1 MARRPALD
9 EGVRPGEIVL
19 EHASRAFSVKADRG
33 RTLKEMLI
41 GSKRAGG
48 PAPVQAL
55 RDVSLRIE
63 PGETVGMV
71 GRNGA
76 GKSSTLRVLSGI
88 VPLNSGRVACGG
100 QVVAQLELGAG
111 FGRDFSGRENIFL
124 NGALH
129 GLVKE
134 QIEERLEAIIA
145 FSELGDFI
153 DAPVATYSSGMFLR
167 LGFSIAAH
175 LDADVLLI
183 DEVLAVGDEAFQRK
197 CEARIASQIAAG
209 ATLVLV
215 SHDPALI
222 ERTCARVIV
231 LDGGEKIF
239 DGPVGEGMPFYHRL
253 MGTAD
258 PVASVMRPEEALAAA
273 RAAAAERDDALPP
286 GTTIE
291 PTERVSIEQLMEW
304 ANIEPDVDLMRST
317 RKLGAPITWAK
328 RQLIHVLRQYLR
340 ELQSQQTRF
349 NLNMIIRL
357 AELEDRV
364 TRLEERA
371 GPAARPP
378 ESPEP

>member
-1 MARRPALD
+1 
-9 EGVRPGEIVL
+9 
-19 EHASRAFSVKADRG
+19 
-33 RTLKEMLI
+33 MLI
-41 GSKRAGG
+41 GRQRAGG
-48 PAPVQAL
+48 PAPVEAL
-55 RDVSLRIE
+55 KDVSLRIE

-134 QIEERLEAIIA
+134 QIEERLDAIIE

-197 CEARIASQIAAG
+197 CEARIAEQIEGG

-222 ERTCARVIV
+222 ERTCRRVIV
-231 LDGGEKIF
+231 LDGGRKIF

-253 MGTAD
+253 MGTAEEVR
-258 PVASVMRPEEALAAA
+258 VAAMKPEEALPAA
-273 RAAAAERDDALPP
+273 RAAAAARDDELPP
-286 GTTIE
+286 GTAIE

-304 ANIEPDVDLMRST
+304 AAIEPDIELMVST
-317 RKLGAPITWAK
+317 RKLGAPITWFK
-328 RQLIHVLRQYLR
+328 RKVIHFMRQYFR

-349 NLNMIIRL
+349 NLNVLIRL

-364 TRLEERA
+364 ARLEE
-371 GPAARPP
+371 ARPEAAGGGGEP
-378 ESPEP
+378 EEPRPARRA